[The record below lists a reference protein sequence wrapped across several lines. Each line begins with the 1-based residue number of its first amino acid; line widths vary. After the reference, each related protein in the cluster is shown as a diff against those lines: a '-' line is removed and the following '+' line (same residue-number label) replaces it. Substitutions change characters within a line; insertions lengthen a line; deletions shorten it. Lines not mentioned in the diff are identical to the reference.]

1 MYLGHTDVQE
11 SCQRLRGAVSQ
22 GHKCLLEELTTSQRW
37 DGFRMEKKN
46 DCNGLKH
53 IEYIK
58 IHHNIRCNAKN
69 VRVLLKVTKALI
81 HYSEN

>member
-1 MYLGHTDVQE
+1 MYKQVVRDYVGL
-11 SCQRLRGAVSQ
+11 C
-22 GHKCLLEELTTSQRW
+22 HKGISAYLKELTTSQRW

-58 IHHNIRCNAKN
+58 IHHNIKS
-69 VRVLLKVTKALI
+69 I
-81 HYSEN
+81 